1 MIHGPLSEDTFL
13 LYAIKMYDNPSC
25 KGINEFYEDL
35 NRIKYIKRLFN
46 KFDTKKIL
54 KDRLLLNHIL
64 TLSNVFG
71 AEGCSRILFYK
82 IETKYH
88 SYLKTFLNFLD
99 LIPKELPELD
109 LDLIPLDHRILKR
122 LEELKN
128 ELRQ

>member
-99 LIPKELPELD
+99 LTPKELPELD

>member
-46 KFDTKKIL
+46 KFDTKKTL